1 MTYEENRRQS
11 LDEVIQEYIEDEKC
25 GPDLLVKDLLD
36 TLTTIREYHET
47 QARKCDVV
55 YMKLNGIL
63 RGFGTVS
70 EVPTNAPKAP

>member
-63 RGFGTVS
+63 RGFGTVA
-70 EVPTNAPKAP
+70 EVPTNAPKTP